1 MHMINTIKNFE
12 SNSCARKSQAVA
24 HALYTAPRRRR
35 KTYQREQGTQDNCV
49 CGWVALFAFFQL
61 SSVSSFKLQAF
72 MIFPRQRTI
81 HANMSH
87 IKLAC

>member
-1 MHMINTIKNFE
+1 M
-12 SNSCARKSQAVA
+12 RKEKPSGSTCTLNCSKKAKEDLPKRER
-24 HALYTAPRRRR
+24 HLR
-35 KTYQREQGTQDNCV
+35 KLCLWLGCS
-49 CGWVALFAFFQL
+49 LFAFFQL